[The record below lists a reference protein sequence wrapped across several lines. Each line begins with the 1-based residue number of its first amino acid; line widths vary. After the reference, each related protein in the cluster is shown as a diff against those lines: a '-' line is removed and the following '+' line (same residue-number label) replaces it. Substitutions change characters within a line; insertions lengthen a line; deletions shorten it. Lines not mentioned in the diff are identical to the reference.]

1 MCCNFFFPSVAFK
14 KLFCRSVIYHNKKGW
29 KYSRHVKIEIP
40 VDHLRE
46 TVNAIVTDLGV
57 YLTLFMHCLR
67 FSTRLPT
74 LGCFL
79 IPSYCLHDQA
89 PVDPTGFIHTE
100 SWSLWLLPQIP
111 DADEGS
117 HHRVWDLLYLL
128 STGEAKWLESITVRG
143 RLWQWETWHRSG

>member
-100 SWSLWLLPQIP
+100 SWSLWLLPQIQMQMKDHATEYEIFFIYKVQERP
-111 DADEGS
+111 SDWKA
-117 HHRVWDLLYLL
+117 
-128 STGEAKWLESITVRG
+128 
-143 RLWQWETWHRSG
+143 